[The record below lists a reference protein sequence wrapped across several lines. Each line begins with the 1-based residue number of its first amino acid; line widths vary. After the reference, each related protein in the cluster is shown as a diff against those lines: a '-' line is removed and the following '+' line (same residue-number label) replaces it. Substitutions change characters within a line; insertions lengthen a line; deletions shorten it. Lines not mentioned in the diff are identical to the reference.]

1 MEDVVFTLNNILD
14 DITRMY
20 ADSTDSNDTRSANSP
35 MGDDVPRV
43 GSNGGQC
50 GEKINSSTPPDSSR
64 PPPSVRSGGSS
75 DSEDNLSLC
84 SDSLESSPTSS
95 GFTTPSLSPTSLTF
109 VTDKDTVHLDQ
120 APSFPLAEA
129 SKGLPLVTPGNIL
142 SRPTTQEHS
151 SQADSELEVL
161 ETDPSEVAPI
171 LALEVSSIGLEFN
184 YNKKSCLWTPCVSD
198 GSPSPSLSLSQ
209 SSRQHD
215 VGIIYQTSTRPMTP
229 VTAPRDHMP
238 GVSPPHLAKAP
249 RLPPRSLHPREP
261 PPHLPALR
269 SHTLQSAPKLHQNED
284 WNTDSRTGRVELGG
298 ADHLMR
304 QREWARLT
312 ITHAS
317 SLAEPK
323 DLPPYRPVDKYLAWG
338 SYSSCS
344 VSPPRKRIL
353 GAMGRR
359 VHIGPRM
366 LPRGD
371 WDPERRGGAIDR
383 WNNREIMR
391 RERMRTYEAEQEPK
405 PRLKPIVP
413 LRINTSRYYTG
424 CQDTGCQPGQGVERG
439 GNAPVHLLSQS
450 RFVERENEG
459 EKGHEGKAMEHD
471 EMRLCVKNGKRVSS
485 GSLDEALAS
494 GSRSLSEGSTSTV
507 TLPISDSLV
516 DADSDTMRWC
526 VKNGA
531 RISPRQANFI
541 TDSKPESG
549 PGIDAANPLTEGVPA
564 APVHLDTELPYIPKK
579 KSPLRKFLLPTSP
592 TTAKFQLWTPG
603 DSLNVGRARR
613 KFASMMF

>member
-20 ADSTDSNDTRSANSP
+20 ADSTDSNHAHSVNSP
-35 MGDDVPRV
+35 RVTMCDPRV
-43 GSNGGQC
+43 GSNGDRFD
-50 GEKINSSTPPDSSR
+50 EKMNSLTPPDSSR
-64 PPPSVRSGGSS
+64 PPLSIRSGGGS

-95 GFTTPSLSPTSLTF
+95 GFTTPSLSPSSLTF

-129 SKGLPLVTPGNIL
+129 NKGLPLVTPGNIL

-171 LALEVSSIGLEFN
+171 LALEVSNIGLEFN

-198 GSPSPSLSLSQ
+198 GSPSPSLSFSQ

-215 VGIIYQTSTRPMTP
+215 AGIIYQTCTRPMTP
-229 VTAPRDHMP
+229 VTTPRDHMP

-405 PRLKPIVP
+405 R
-413 LRINTSRYYTG
+413 
-424 CQDTGCQPGQGVERG
+424 DTGCQPEQGVERE
-439 GNAPVHLLSQS
+439 GNAPAHLLSQS

-459 EKGHEGKAMEHD
+459 EKGNEGKAMEHD
-471 EMRLCVKNGKRVSS
+471 EMRLCVKNGKRVAS

-507 TLPISDSLV
+507 SLPVSDSLV
-516 DADSDTMRWC
+516 DADSDTMRC
-526 VKNGA
+526 
-531 RISPRQANFI
+531 
-541 TDSKPESG
+541 G
-549 PGIDAANPLTEGVPA
+549 PDIDAANPLTEGVPA

>member
-20 ADSTDSNDTRSANSP
+20 ADSTDSNHAHSVNSP
-35 MGDDVPRV
+35 MGDDPRV
-43 GSNGGQC
+43 GSNGDRFD
-50 GEKINSSTPPDSSR
+50 EKMNSLTPPDSSR
-64 PPPSVRSGGSS
+64 PPLSIRSGGGS

-129 SKGLPLVTPGNIL
+129 NKGLPLVTPGNIL

-171 LALEVSSIGLEFN
+171 LALE
-184 YNKKSCLWTPCVSD
+184 
-198 GSPSPSLSLSQ
+198 

-215 VGIIYQTSTRPMTP
+215 AGIIYQTNTRPMTP
-229 VTAPRDHMP
+229 VTTPRDHMP

-249 RLPPRSLHPREP
+249 RLPPRSLHPR
-261 PPHLPALR
+261 
-269 SHTLQSAPKLHQNED
+269 STK
-284 WNTDSRTGRVELGG
+284 TKTGTRTHERAESSSGC
-298 ADHLMR
+298 DHLMR

-405 PRLKPIVP
+405 AEPE
-413 LRINTSRYYTG
+413 
-424 CQDTGCQPGQGVERG
+424 QGVERE
-439 GNAPVHLLSQS
+439 GNAPAHLLSQS

-459 EKGHEGKAMEHD
+459 EKGNEGKAMEHD
-471 EMRLCVKNGKRVSS
+471 EMRLCVKNGKRFVQFN
-485 GSLDEALAS
+485 EYC
-494 GSRSLSEGSTSTV
+494 
-507 TLPISDSLV
+507 TLPVSDSLV
-516 DADSDTMRWC
+516 DADSDAMRWC

-531 RISPRQANFI
+531 RILP
-541 TDSKPESG
+541 SKG
-549 PGIDAANPLTEGVPA
+549 
-564 APVHLDTELPYIPKK
+564 
-579 KSPLRKFLLPTSP
+579 LLPLIP
-592 TTAKFQLWTPG
+592 NLKVDPILMRQIL
-603 DSLNVGRARR
+603 
-613 KFASMMF
+613 